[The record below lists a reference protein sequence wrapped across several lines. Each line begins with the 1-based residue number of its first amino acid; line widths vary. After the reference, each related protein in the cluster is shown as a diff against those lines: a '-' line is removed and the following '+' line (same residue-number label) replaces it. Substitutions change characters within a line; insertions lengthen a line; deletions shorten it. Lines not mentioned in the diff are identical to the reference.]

1 MHLISANQ
9 LTCIKRD
16 RVLFE
21 NLNLDVTQGEIVH
34 VVGENGAGKTSLLRI
49 LVGLALPSN
58 GEIYVQGNPL
68 TENPEMLHK
77 ILVFIGHKSSIN
89 GQLTAVENTLFWLKQ
104 QGIEGNSDEIER
116 VLSQLGLAGVD
127 DIPVN
132 ALSAGQQ
139 RRVALSRLWL
149 KPNAKLWV
157 LDEPFT
163 ALDKSGIDVINQRI
177 HSFVEQGGTVVLTS
191 HQPLRLHEK
200 IRKFAMEYR
209 F

>member
-1 MHLISANQ
+1 MPLISAKQ

-21 NLNLDVTQGEIVH
+21 SLNFDVSQGEIVH
-34 VVGENGAGKTSLLRI
+34 VIGENGAGKTSLLRI

-58 GEIYVQGNPL
+58 GTVLVQGHAIA
-68 TENPEMLHK
+68 ENPALLHEK
-77 ILVFIGHKSSIN
+77 LIFIGHKSAIN
-89 GQLTAVENTLFWLKQ
+89 GQLTAVENTLYWLNQ
-104 QGIEGNSDEIER
+104 QGIEASIDDIER
-116 VLSQLGLAGVD
+116 VLSLLGLAGVD

-132 ALSAGQQ
+132 GLSAGQQ
-139 RRVALSRLWL
+139 RRVVLSRLWL

-163 ALDKSGIDVINQRI
+163 ALDTGGIRTINQCI
-177 HSFVEQGGTVVLTS
+177 HSFVEQGGAVVLTS
-191 HQPLRLHEK
+191 HQPLAVHEK
-200 IRKFAMEYR
+200 IRKFVLEYR